1 MSKRGKRISEKAARA
16 CSASNILGGVAFLAM
31 VAVPAACEGGMY
43 MTAAA
48 LTAAMAACTYLS
60 IREDGK
66 KR

>member
-1 MSKRGKRISEKAARA
+1 MTHRIFN
-16 CSASNILGGVAFLAM
+16 ASNVFGTIAFLAIIAIPG
-31 VAVPAACEGGMY
+31 AVEEEMY

-48 LTAAMAACTYLS
+48 PTAACAICIYLS

>member
-1 MSKRGKRISEKAARA
+1 MKRPARKRHNLTYRID
-16 CSASNILGGVAFLAM
+16 ASSIFGSIAFLAM
-31 VAVPAACEGGMY
+31 LAAPGAVEGGMY

-48 LTAAMAACTYLS
+48 LTAACGICAYLS

>member
-1 MSKRGKRISEKAARA
+1 LTHRIFN
-16 CSASNILGGVAFLAM
+16 ASNVFGTIAFLAIIAIPG
-31 VAVPAACEGGMY
+31 AVEEEMY

-48 LTAAMAACTYLS
+48 LTAACAICIYLS